1 MTGAQAIPSLFC
13 ITNTIYYSTMPKMK
27 TRKAL
32 AKKVKI
38 SGSGKVLRRATGQN
52 HFNAK
57 EPGKVTRRKRS
68 DAPLPKAEAKNIRRA
83 LNV

>member
-1 MTGAQAIPSLFC
+1 
-13 ITNTIYYSTMPKMK
+13 MPKMK

-32 AKKVKI
+32 AKKVRI
-38 SGSGKVLRRATGQN
+38 SANGTVLRRSTGQN

-57 EPGKVTRRKRS
+57 ENGATTRAKRR
-68 DAPLPKAEAKNIRRA
+68 DVAVPKTEAKNIRRA